1 MSCLRCCPESEV
13 RRMFHHL
20 TPALSWEKREQDTR
34 TLGAQ
39 HGAGESSAIPLLRAL
54 RPQRGDSLSQDQFRM
69 PGLDHPA
76 DAVVPIY
83 LCWFN
88 QLAHPRQVHRYTG
101 KGLVGI
107 EELGFFPDQLTEVGA
122 PLFDA
127 ERVTA
132 PVG

>member
-54 RPQRGDSLSQDQFRM
+54 RPQRGGLTVARSVPDAGSGSSGGCRRANLPLLVQSTGASASGPSVYWQGFGRYRGTWVLSRSVDR
-69 PGLDHPA
+69 GRCTTL
-76 DAVVPIY
+76 
-83 LCWFN
+83 
-88 QLAHPRQVHRYTG
+88 R
-101 KGLVGI
+101 
-107 EELGFFPDQLTEVGA
+107 
-122 PLFDA
+122 
-127 ERVTA
+127 
-132 PVG
+132 